1 MEIKVWDILE
11 DIIEELYLNKI
22 HAKKQEKRKVGRPKK
37 QNYVQINQPSID
49 TFLRREKQEGEEN
62 NINYNNNGAEEEMA
76 LDN

>member
-49 TFLRREKQEGEEN
+49 TFLRREKQEEEEN
-62 NINYNNNGAEEEMA
+62 NVDYNNNGV
-76 LDN
+76 DYKDTCQ

>member
-37 QNYVQINQPSID
+37 HHYVQINQPSID
-49 TFLRREKQEGEEN
+49 TFLRREK
-62 NINYNNNGAEEEMA
+62 
-76 LDN
+76 